1 MVLTRLLLVPTRNS
15 EGGPWDAGACSQL
28 AKDLLLEATSDE
40 IEGCHAL
47 LAMVS
52 APDSVVA
59 ALGGCMAGYASMA
72 AVPLKH
78 RVAGLLD
85 IEFWS
90 TRAHVLL
97 TPPTPVFPPTRR
109 PPLLLRPQ
117 QQPDARTV
125 GCGSEMGSD
134 SSGGSSGWRPEAH
147 AHMLRRRR
155 EAVATVMLVDHRNAR
170 AGALVTAAAATLPV
184 LPTELYILLLGFLR
198 RSELGGRGG
207 DGGGGRGG
215 DGGGRGGDGG
225 GRGGDSGGG
234 RGGDGGGGSCVGE
247 ATDGVLAHAPECPP
261 PHSSKLTVGAA
272 ATNTDTGTLWG

>member
-52 APDSVVA
+52 APDGVVA

-72 AVPLKH
+72 AVPFKH

-85 IEFWS
+85 VEFWS
-90 TRAHVLL
+90 TRTHVLL
-97 TPPTPVFPPTRR
+97 TPPRSVFPPTRR

-117 QQPDARTV
+117 QQPEAPTDER
-125 GCGSEMGSD
+125 GSEMSSD
-134 SSGGSSGWRPEAH
+134 SGGGSSGWRPGAH
-147 AHMLRRRR
+147 AHMRRRR
-155 EAVATVMLVDHRNAR
+155 AAVATVMLVDHRNAR

-184 LPTELYILLLGFLR
+184 LPTELYIFLLGFLR
-198 RSELGGRGG
+198 RSELGGS
-207 DGGGGRGG
+207 GGGG
-215 DGGGRGGDGG
+215 GGGC
-225 GRGGDSGGG
+225 
-234 RGGDGGGGSCVGE
+234 CVRE
-247 ATDGVLAHAPECPP
+247 ATGGVLAHVPE
-261 PHSSKLTVGAA
+261 
-272 ATNTDTGTLWG
+272 